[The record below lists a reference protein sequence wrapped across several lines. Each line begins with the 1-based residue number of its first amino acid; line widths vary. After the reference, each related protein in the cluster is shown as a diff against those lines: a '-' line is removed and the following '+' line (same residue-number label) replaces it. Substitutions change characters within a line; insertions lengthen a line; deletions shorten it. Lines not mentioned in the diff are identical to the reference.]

1 MYNYRS
7 RSIVYIRCILH
18 SHGVS
23 MSHDADMQI
32 STLRCDEH
40 MLPVKMA
47 ELPEV
52 TDGASCG
59 RPKVDVNLL

>member
-1 MYNYRS
+1 MP
-7 RSIVYIRCILH
+7 
-18 SHGVS
+18 
-23 MSHDADMQI
+23 I

-47 ELPEV
+47 ELPEG
-52 TDGASCG
+52 TNGASCG

>member
-1 MYNYRS
+1 
-7 RSIVYIRCILH
+7 
-18 SHGVS
+18 
-23 MSHDADMQI
+23 MSHDAMLGAADMQI

-52 TDGASCG
+52 TNGASCG